1 MNIDR
6 NRLLARLDE
15 LGRVGTSHG
24 SGRTRLALTEEDRLA
39 RDLVATWMR
48 EAGAQVCIDS
58 IGNIHGVLRGA
69 DDGPPVV
76 TGSHIDTVKR
86 AGALD
91 GCYGVV
97 AGVEVIAA
105 FHSAGTIPAK
115 TLVVTAFTNEEGVR
129 YAPDLLG
136 SRVMTKD
143 IGVAE
148 ALQLTSTDG
157 ERCGEELR
165 RIGYAG
171 DHAPWDFL
179 PGVFVELHIEQG
191 PILDTRRIP
200 IGVVEGVQGYSWW
213 KISVSG
219 RANHAGTAPM
229 SMRLD
234 AGAAAMQIASQLTE
248 RSIVDQSP
256 SVATIGTFSVE
267 PGAIN
272 VVPGKATFTV
282 DFRDP
287 SDEGLARAEVA
298 LRRSLDK
305 LKDAGFITTME
316 CISRNS
322 AVTFNDGICEEIAE
336 VAAERSLPILRM
348 VSGASHDA
356 QMLAR
361 ICPTA
366 MIFVPSRGGI
376 SHNPEEFTEPVDL
389 VNGAEVLLGTI
400 SRLMMR
406 VPSNQSRSST
416 RQ

>member
-1 MNIDR
+1 MNINRD
-6 NRLLARLDE
+6 RLLARLDE

-24 SGRTRLALTEEDRLA
+24 PGRTRLALTEEDRVG

-48 EAGAQVCIDS
+48 EAGAQVYIDS

-69 DDGPPVV
+69 EDGPPVM
-76 TGSHIDTVKR
+76 TGSHIDTVNR

-105 FHSAGTIPAK
+105 IHNAGVLPDK
-115 TLVVTAFTNEEGVR
+115 TMVVTAFTNEEGVR

-157 ERCGEELR
+157 EHCGEELR

-171 DHAPWDFL
+171 DYTPWDFL

-191 PILDTRRIP
+191 PVLDTRHIP

-234 AGAAAMQIASQLTE
+234 AGAAAMQLANRLTE
-248 RSIVDQSP
+248 RSVVNQSP
-256 SVATIGTFSVE
+256 SVATVGTFSVE

-287 SDEGLARAEVA
+287 SDEGLEQAEVA
-298 LRRSLDK
+298 LRRSVDK
-305 LKDAGFITTME
+305 LKDAGFTTTME

-322 AVTFNDGICEEIAE
+322 AVTFSDEICKEVAE

-361 ICPTA
+361 VCPTA

-376 SHNPEEFTEPVDL
+376 SHNPEEFTEPDDL

-400 SRLMMR
+400 SRLIMR
-406 VPSNQSRSST
+406 RTST
-416 RQ
+416 Q

>member
-1 MNIDR
+1 MNINR
-6 NRLLARLDE
+6 ERLLARLDE
-15 LGRVGTSHG
+15 LGRVGMSGG
-24 SGRTRLALTEEDRLA
+24 SGRTRLALTDEDRIG
-39 RDLVATWMR
+39 RNLVSSWMR
-48 EAGAQVCIDS
+48 EAGAQVYIDS
-58 IGNIHGVLRGA
+58 IGNIHGVLRGESDA
-69 DDGPPVV
+69 PPVM

-97 AGVEVIAA
+97 AGIEVIDAVRK
-105 FHSAGTIPAK
+105 AGEPSEK

-148 ALQLTSTDG
+148 ALQLISTDG
-157 ERCGEELR
+157 ECCGEELR

-171 DHAPWDFL
+171 DHEPWEFL

-191 PILDTRRIP
+191 PILDTRRIA

-229 SMRLD
+229 GMRLD
-234 AGAAAMQIASQLTE
+234 AGAAAMRIVSQLME
-248 RSIVDQSP
+248 RSVANQVP
-256 SVATIGTFSVE
+256 SVATVGTFAIE

-287 SDEGLARAEVA
+287 DDERLVNAETA
-298 LRRSLDK
+298 LRRSLAE
-305 LKDAGFITTME
+305 LEGVGFTTTME
-316 CISRNS
+316 CISRNR
-322 AVTFNDGICEEIAE
+322 AVAFSDVVCKEIAE
-336 VAAERSLPILRM
+336 VAAERSLPVLRM
-348 VSGASHDA
+348 MSGASHDA

-366 MIFVPSRGGI
+366 MIFVPSRAGI
-376 SHNPEEFTEPVDL
+376 SHNPEEFTEPDDL
-389 VNGAEVLLGTI
+389 VNGADLLLGTI
-400 SRLMMR
+400 SRLIATH
-406 VPSNQSRSST
+406 VPT
-416 RQ
+416 R

>member
-15 LGRVGTSHG
+15 LGRIGMAG
-24 SGRTRLALTEEDRLA
+24 APGRTRLALTEEDRLG
-39 RDLVATWMR
+39 RDLVTAWIR
-48 EAGAQVCIDS
+48 EAGAQVYIDS

-69 DDGPPVV
+69 EGGPPVM

-86 AGALD
+86 AGPLD

-97 AGVEVIAA
+97 AGIEVIAA
-105 FHSAGTIPAK
+105 LHGAGTLPAR

-143 IGVAE
+143 ISVAE
-148 ALQLTSTDG
+148 ALQLISTDG

-179 PGVFVELHIEQG
+179 PGIFVELHIEQG
-191 PILDTRRIP
+191 PVLDTRRIP
-200 IGVVEGVQGYSWW
+200 IGVVERVQGYSWW

-248 RSIVDQSP
+248 RSVVNQSP
-256 SVATIGTFSVE
+256 SVATIGTFSVD

-287 SDEGLARAEVA
+287 SDEGLERAELA

-305 LKDAGFITTME
+305 LQNAGFSTTME
-316 CISRNS
+316 CISRHC
-322 AVTFNDGICEEIAE
+322 AVTFSDAICKEIAE
-336 VAAERSLPILRM
+336 AAAERSLPTLKM

-361 ICPTA
+361 LCPTA

-376 SHNPEEFTEPVDL
+376 SHNPEEFTDPDDL
-389 VNGAEVLLGTI
+389 ANGAEVLLGTI
-400 SRLMMR
+400 SRLINR
-406 VPSNQSRSST
+406 RIPAQ
-416 RQ
+416 